1 MILKQTKKF
10 SYRKATIKAVEQYGL
25 NLPKKMIESMGI
37 SPTERE
43 ILVEYDE
50 NQKEIKIRKK

>member
-10 SYRKATIKAVEQYGL
+10 SYRKPTIKVVEQYGL